1 MSVHFKLT
9 HMPVTKTADN
19 PLDEQREIYELLS
32 QETRHL
38 ILQNILGH
46 PEHLPSL
53 DELDHMIPKNKASIA
68 DQLDTLEEAE
78 IIKEYTYEPNE
89 SSRDLPSNFY
99 GLTPEGLEILNEHNY
114 LRGLDFARTVYENT
128 RKTEKIER
136 HQDAPRAE
144 LPPEVAS
151 ALSGSISESPSEDSR
166 KISEMTRH
174 IMTENENKRS
184 LEDQVAV
191 AKLLYEEGITSDNT
205 GIKRSELENLVSEN
219 NLDLDFQLATSLE
232 NLREI
237 DVVERNKPPGPD
249 TYVIGERIDEII
261 NGQVVEYAEQEIES
275 LIRHMDDEIERTQ
288 AFEITRDSAEGG
300 PTVAI
305 TDGAGD
311 TIRTILAEKFRVPSE
326 EVEEYL
332 REGDKISRLND
343 AVQAIKQH
351 DNITKG
357 EDYGE
362 IIFLSQPYR
371 YRLTESYS

>member
-1 MSVHFKLT
+1 
-9 HMPVTKTADN
+9 
-19 PLDEQREIYELLS
+19 
-32 QETRHL
+32 
-38 ILQNILGH
+38 
-46 PEHLPSL
+46 
-53 DELDHMIPKNKASIA
+53 
-68 DQLDTLEEAE
+68 
-78 IIKEYTYEPNE
+78 
-89 SSRDLPSNFY
+89 
-99 GLTPEGLEILNEHNY
+99 
-114 LRGLDFARTVYENT
+114 
-128 RKTEKIER
+128 
-136 HQDAPRAE
+136 
-144 LPPEVAS
+144 
-151 ALSGSISESPSEDSR
+151 
-166 KISEMTRH
+166 
-174 IMTENENKRS
+174 
-184 LEDQVAV
+184 
-191 AKLLYEEGITSDNT
+191 
-205 GIKRSELENLVSEN
+205 
-219 NLDLDFQLATSLE
+219 
-232 NLREI
+232 
-237 DVVERNKPPGPD
+237 
-249 TYVIGERIDEII
+249 
-261 NGQVVEYAEQEIES
+261 VVEYAEQEIES